1 MIRRSLMAGVC
12 AVVASFPLAADFS
25 YDQSSKITGGM
36 MAGMMKVA
44 GVFSKQAREP
54 IRSSVLVKGDRM
66 ANVMTK
72 NIQVIDLSRETF
84 TDIDLDKK
92 TYSVITFADF
102 QRAMQEM
109 ARKMADKNSGADWDF
124 NASVKNTGA
133 TRSIN
138 GLNAREAVMT
148 LEMKAR
154 DQKSGQAGSM
164 FVVTDM
170 WLAPTVSG
178 YDEVKNFY
186 VRMAQKMSWS
196 PMGGLGPMMQPQML
210 KGFAEAYKEMSK
222 LEGIPV
228 LQVIRMGGS
237 PEMAAA
243 SASAD
248 GQQAQQPAP
257 PAPSAGEVAGGA
269 AAGAAAGRT
278 GRLGSA
284 IGGIGGFGG
293 FGRRKKTEEQ
303 QAPAAQQQPEA
314 APQQNAAG
322 GAPGMLM
329 EVTSELA
336 NFSSAAVDAAKF
348 DVPAGF
354 KQVQHPLEK
363 ELKK

>member
-1 MIRRSLMAGVC
+1 MIRRSLTAGVC
-12 AVVASFPLAADFS
+12 AVVATFPLAADFS
-25 YDQSSKITGGM
+25 YEQSSKITGGM

-44 GVFSKQAREP
+44 GVFSRQAREP

-72 NIQVIDLSRETF
+72 NIQVIDIGRETF

-133 TRSIN
+133 TRDIN
-138 GLNAREAVMT
+138 GLTAREAVLT

-164 FVVTDM
+164 FVTTDM

-178 YDEVKNFY
+178 YDEVKTFY
-186 VRMAQKMSWS
+186 TRMAQKMSWS
-196 PMGGLGPMMQPQML
+196 PMGGLGPMVQPQML

-222 LEGIPV
+222 LEGVPV

-237 PEMAAA
+237 PEMGA
-243 SASAD
+243 SSANA
-248 GQQAQQPAP
+248 GGSAQQPPAP
-257 PAPSAGEVAGGA
+257 PAPAAGEVAGGA

-284 IGGIGGFGG
+284 IGGIGGFG
-293 FGRRKKTEEQ
+293 RRKKTDQEQ
-303 QAPAAQQQPEA
+303 QAPPPQPQAET
-314 APQQNAAG
+314 APQQNSTG

-329 EVTSELA
+329 EVTSELT
-336 NFSSAAVDAAKF
+336 NFSSAAVDASKF
-348 DVPAGF
+348 EVPAGF